1 MTSSSFIVLAISQ
14 SDYKEQV
21 NLSSSYANF
30 MEDDTDYT
38 ILISSKHF
46 KKFIKEETD
55 SPLSIMVSVALNED
69 LLQINEDSLQ
79 INEDSLQ
86 INEDLLQINED
97 LLQINEDLL
106 QINEDSLQINED
118 SLQINNNLPQIVCGS
133 IGILDDNVLGDDY
146 IVMPNEYFKKLQI
159 ESFTSVKIEKV
170 INIKKINYIKIRG
183 HDKKYTSWD
192 GINEILEAHLN
203 KFRAISSGQT
213 TNVLGINFTIIE
225 MKDYGG
231 NIIIHGSLYETDVNI
246 EFDDLEPRV
255 PVKTT
260 EEILKDNE
268 RTYVDDNGNTITYD
282 VDNIVENVKHK
293 YRNWRL
299 TF

>member
-1 MTSSSFIVLAISQ
+1 MASTASVTSYFTVLAISHN
-14 SDYKEQV
+14 DYTEQV
-21 NLSSSYANF
+21 KLSGSCANF
-30 MEDDTDYT
+30 MGYDTDYT
-38 ILISSKHF
+38 ILLSSNHF
-46 KKFIKEETD
+46 EQFIKEETD
-55 SPLSIMVSVALNED
+55 SPLSIMISVALNNSEHEQM
-69 LLQINEDSLQ
+69 QINDDSQ
-79 INEDSLQ
+79 
-86 INEDLLQINED
+86 
-97 LLQINEDLL
+97 
-106 QINEDSLQINED
+106 
-118 SLQINNNLPQIVCGS
+118 QIVCGS

-146 IVMPNEYFKKLQI
+146 IVMPDEYFEKLQI
-159 ESFTSVKIEKV
+159 ESFTTVKIEKV
-170 INIKKINYIKIRG
+170 NDIKKITYIKIRG

-203 KFRAISSGQT
+203 NFRAISSGQT

-225 MKDYGG
+225 MKDIEG
-231 NIIIHGSLYETDVNI
+231 NIIKHGSLYETDVNI
-246 EFDDLEPRV
+246 EFDDLKPRV

-268 RTYVDDNGNTITYD
+268 RTYIDDNGNTITYD

>member
-1 MTSSSFIVLAISQ
+1 MRSFTVLAISY

-21 NLSSSYANF
+21 NLAGLCADF
-30 MEDDTDYT
+30 MDDTDYT

-46 KKFIKEETD
+46 EKFIKEEID
-55 SPLSIMVSVALNED
+55 SPLSIMITVAMNEHEQMQINDD
-69 LLQINEDSLQ
+69 LLQIND
-79 INEDSLQ
+79 
-86 INEDLLQINED
+86 DLLQINDD
-97 LLQINEDLL
+97 LLHINDDL
-106 QINEDSLQINED
+106 Q
-118 SLQINNNLPQIVCGS
+118 QIVCGS

-159 ESFTSVKIEKV
+159 EPFTSVKIEKV
-170 INIKKINYIKIRG
+170 SDIKKINYIKIRG

-225 MKDYGG
+225 MKDIEG
-231 NIIIHGSLYETDVNI
+231 NIITYGSLYETDVNI

-260 EEILKDNE
+260 EQILKDNE

>member
-1 MTSSSFIVLAISQ
+1 MSETSSFIVLAISQ

-21 NLSSSYANF
+21 NLSGSYVNF

-46 KKFIKEETD
+46 ERFIKEETD
-55 SPLSIMVSVALNED
+55 SPLSIMVSVVLNEMGEHG
-69 LLQINEDSLQ
+69 QINDDLPQ
-79 INEDSLQ
+79 INRDLPQ
-86 INEDLLQINED
+86 INDDLQ
-97 LLQINEDLL
+97 
-106 QINEDSLQINED
+106 
-118 SLQINNNLPQIVCGS
+118 QIVCGS
-133 IGILDDNVLGDDY
+133 IGILDENVLGDDY

-170 INIKKINYIKIRG
+170 NNIKKINYIKIRG
-183 HDKKYTSWD
+183 HDKKYTTWD

-225 MKDYGG
+225 MKDDDG
-231 NIIIHGSLYETDVNI
+231 NIIKHGSLYETDVNI

-255 PVKTT
+255 PIKTT
-260 EEILKDNE
+260 EQILKDNE
-268 RTYVDDNGNTITYD
+268 RTYIDDNGNTITYD

>member
-1 MTSSSFIVLAISQ
+1 MSETSSFIVLAISQ

-21 NLSSSYANF
+21 NLSGSYTNF

-46 KKFIKEETD
+46 EKFIKEETD
-55 SPLSIMVSVALNED
+55 SPLSIMVSVALNEVKQTNEQEQANEQE
-69 LLQINEDSLQ
+69 QINSDLQ
-79 INEDSLQ
+79 
-86 INEDLLQINED
+86 
-97 LLQINEDLL
+97 
-106 QINEDSLQINED
+106 
-118 SLQINNNLPQIVCGS
+118 QIVCGS
-133 IGILDDNVLGDDY
+133 IGILDENVLGDDY

-159 ESFTSVKIEKV
+159 ESFTSVKMKK
-170 INIKKINYIKIRG
+170 INDIKKINYIKIRG

-225 MKDYGG
+225 MKDDEGS
-231 NIIIHGSLYETDVNI
+231 IIIHGSLYETDVNI